1 VLGRTIGNYVVR
13 EKIGE
18 GGMGVVYLAEHPRI
32 GKKVA
37 IKVLL
42 PEYGHNPDVVARFF
56 TEARAANAIRNEHI
70 IDIIDFGEL
79 EDRSSYIIM
88 EWLEG
93 RSLTTALEKEGR
105 FPLDRALHIAGGMG
119 RALVA
124 AHARGIVHRD
134 LKPDN
139 IYLIRRGNDPDFAKV
154 LDFGIAKLLGQE
166 AGAGAELKTKTGAII
181 GTPMYM
187 SPEQCRGIQVDER
200 SDLYSFGVIL
210 YQMLTGRLPFVA
222 EGLGELLLKHMTESP
237 PPPRSLQPSIPE
249 RIEEVLLI
257 ALAKDPAHRF
267 HKVEAML
274 AALGGEA
281 FERPTVTLP
290 AASST
295 GAVPASDAPT
305 GATASS
311 RPTVLTGDKAGMD
324 TLGTASGESVASAE
338 PAARRRSPALIFGGV
353 VALALLATVAL
364 VVTGGHKATV
374 VPAAATVA
382 ASPAPTP
389 PAASSVAVTAPGA
402 PERVRI
408 TLRTVPPSAT
418 IKIDGE
424 LVANPFSRTV
434 PPESVAH
441 RIEVSAEGFE
451 PETRMLTFD
460 AAREIELALRPTARG
475 EVQRS
480 RSVKTHTAGTAA
492 APRPGATAETP
503 RAPKA
508 TAPDDPARPVYKGTR
523 ATLLDN
529 PYETKK

>member
-93 RSLTTALEKEGR
+93 RSLTTALEKEGC
-105 FPLDRALHIAGGMG
+105 FPVDRALHIAGGMG

-139 IYLIRRGNDPDFAKV
+139 IYLIHRGNDPDFAKV

-166 AGAGAELKTKTGAII
+166 VGADLKTKTGAII

-222 EGLGELLLKHMTESP
+222 DGLGELLLKHMTEAP
-237 PPPRSLQPSIPE
+237 PPPRGLQPSIPAHV
-249 RIEEVLLI
+249 EEVLLI
-257 ALAKDPAHRF
+257 ALAKDPEQRF
-267 HKVEAML
+267 RKVEAML
-274 AALGGEA
+274 AALGGAA
-281 FERPTVTLP
+281 FERPTVTVP
-290 AASST
+290 VSAA
-295 GAVPASDAPT
+295 GATPASGAPI
-305 GATASS
+305 GGSPA
-311 RPTVLTGDKAGMD
+311 PTVLTADKPGMD
-324 TLGTASGESVASAE
+324 TLGTASGESVASA
-338 PAARRRSPALIFGGV
+338 PPSRRRTSGVLLLGG
-353 VALALLATVAL
+353 
-364 VVTGGHKATV
+364 
-374 VPAAATVA
+374 TVA
-382 ASPAPTP
+382 ALGAVAAVVVTSSRKVPVAPAPASVKAALPVSAPVTVPAPTA
-389 PAASSVAVTAPGA
+389 PA
-402 PERVRI
+402 EVRI
-408 TLRTVPPSAT
+408 TLRTAPPEA
-418 IKIDGE
+418 KMVIDGE
-424 LVANPFSRTV
+424 PVPNPFIRTV
-434 PPESVAH
+434 PPDSREH
-441 RIEVSAEGFE
+441 KIEVSAEGYE
-451 PETRMLTFD
+451 PLTRTLAFD
-460 AAREIELALRPTARG
+460 EGREIELGLKPSAGTRGPT
-475 EVQRS
+475 RS
-480 RSVKTHTAGTAA
+480 RGGTRNAPSATAA
-492 APRPGATAETP
+492 PHAAAETP
-503 RAPKA
+503 RTPKA
-508 TAPDDPARPVYKGTR
+508 TAPDEPARPVYKGTR

-529 PYETKK
+529 PYETHETKK